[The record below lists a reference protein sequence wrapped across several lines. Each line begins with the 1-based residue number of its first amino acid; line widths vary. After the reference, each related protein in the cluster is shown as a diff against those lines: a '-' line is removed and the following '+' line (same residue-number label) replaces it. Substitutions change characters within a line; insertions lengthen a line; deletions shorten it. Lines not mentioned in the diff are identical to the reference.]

1 MKFDELNEETFLMFA
16 IKHYENPHCVT
27 REDFDEDLK
36 RFKYLKRLLKR
47 YVRGGP
53 LRTHLI
59 INHLIILY
67 NVFGDAAT
75 PLLFYKGF
83 LGLATYR
90 AANCLWKNDSHTM
103 ALFLQNRASEVFGVD
118 IHPAAN
124 IAGAVMMDH
133 ATGIVIGQTCNI
145 ESEVSIF
152 QGVTLGGTG
161 NESGKR
167 HPDVKKGATIYASST
182 ILGNIEIGACLL
194 YTSDAADE

>member
-1 MKFDELNEETFLMFA
+1 MKFDELNEDTYILFA

-75 PLLFYKGF
+75 PLLFYK
-83 LGLATYR
+83 LEREY
-90 AANCLWKNDSHTM
+90 W
-103 ALFLQNRASEVFGVD
+103 ALL
-118 IHPAAN
+118 
-124 IAGAVMMDH
+124 
-133 ATGIVIGQTCNI
+133 
-145 ESEVSIF
+145 
-152 QGVTLGGTG
+152 
-161 NESGKR
+161 K
-167 HPDVKKGATIYASST
+167 T
-182 ILGNIEIGACLL
+182 ILLYLNKYPLGMMCDLPIDTEIQEELKKI
-194 YTSDAADE
+194 